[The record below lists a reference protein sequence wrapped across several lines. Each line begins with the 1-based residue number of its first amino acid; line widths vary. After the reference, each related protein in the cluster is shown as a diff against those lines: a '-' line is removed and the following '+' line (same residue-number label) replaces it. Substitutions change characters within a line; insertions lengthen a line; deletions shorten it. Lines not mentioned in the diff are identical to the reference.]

1 MQEIQGDLL
10 LAIRLVVAALLGG
23 LVGLERE
30 RLGKEAGIRT
40 YAAVTLGACAFT
52 LIGLHISNIEDN
64 SRIIANIITG
74 IGFLGA
80 GIIFRGTEKISGLT
94 TAATLW
100 AMASVGVAVA
110 YGHYTIAAVTSI
122 IIYLLLAIGRF
133 KWFARLRR
141 KPPAKE
147 L

>member
-1 MQEIQGDLL
+1 MNEIQNDLL
-10 LAIRLVVAALLGG
+10 LTIRLVVAAMLGA

-30 RLGKEAGIRT
+30 RIGKEAGIRT
-40 YAAVTLGACAFT
+40 YAAVTLGACSFT
-52 LIGLHISNIEDN
+52 LIGLHISGIEDN
-64 SRIIANIITG
+64 SRIIANIVTG

-110 YGHYTIAAVTSI
+110 YGYYTIASVTSI
-122 IIYLLLAIGRF
+122 LIYLMLAIGRF
-133 KWFARLRR
+133 KWFAKIRR
-141 KPPAKE
+141 NPPAKE

>member
-1 MQEIQGDLL
+1 MNEIQNDLIL
-10 LAIRLVVAALLGG
+10 VIRLVVAAVLGG

-40 YAAVTLGACAFT
+40 YAAVTLGACSFT
-52 LIGLHISNIEDN
+52 LIGLHISGIGDN
-64 SRIIANIITG
+64 SRIISNIVTG

-110 YGHYTIAAVTSI
+110 YGHFTIAAVTSVL
-122 IIYLLLAIGRF
+122 IYALLAIGRF
-133 KWFARLRR
+133 KWFAKLGRR
-141 KPPAKE
+141 QEKE
-147 L
+147 H